1 MIKHI
6 VLFRFKD
13 KEGKEENVKKLKTMI
28 DDLKHKI
35 PFVAHIEGGINFSTR
50 DAAYDVALVSDFRT
64 HDDLEAY
71 RVHPDHLK
79 LIDFLKTT
87 DYELVVTDYEY

>member
-1 MIKHI
+1 MIRHI

-13 KEGKEENVKKLKTMI
+13 KEGKEEKIKKTKAII

-35 PFVAHIEGGINFSTR
+35 PNIDHIEGGINFSTR
-50 DAAYDVALVSDFRT
+50 DTAYDVALVSDFRS
-64 HDDLEAY
+64 HEDLEAY

-79 LIDFLKTT
+79 LIEFLRTS